1 MILPATLSLNPFAKL
16 TSGARI
22 KPYPKNQIILYGGDK
37 VTDVFVL
44 KKGVAKIYDIDNQG
58 NEKVLHILKPPA
70 LMPLGSVLGRDIS
83 TDWFYSAVTDCD
95 VYAISRAEA
104 EKRILSDSRLA
115 AFVMDHFS
123 QEMHEVLV
131 RLSGLGKTDV
141 RGKLTYVLRFLAVYH
156 AKESRGGWRRVTF
169 PVGHQLLADMI
180 GMTRESTAIGTKHLR
195 DHHIIRYPR
204 ATQLEINLNNLI
216 AYQPAGS

>member
-1 MILPATLSLNPFAKL
+1 V
-16 TSGARI
+16 RI

-37 VTDVFVL
+37 ITDVFIL
-44 KKGVAKIYDIDNQG
+44 KKGVAKIYDIDHQG

-70 LMPLGSVLGRDIS
+70 LMPLGSVLGQDAS
-83 TDWFYSAVTDCD
+83 TDWFYSAVTDCE
-95 VYAISRAEA
+95 VYAVSRAEA
-104 EKRILSDSRLA
+104 EKRILSDSKLA

-123 QEMHEVLV
+123 QETHEILV

-141 RGKLTYVLRFLAVYH
+141 RGKLAYVLRFLAVYH
-156 AKESRGGWRRVTF
+156 AQESRGGWRRVTF

-195 DHHIIRYPR
+195 DQQIIRYPR
-204 ATQLEINLNNLI
+204 ATQLEINFNNLL
-216 AYQPAGS
+216 AYQPILA

>member
-1 MILPATLSLNPFAKL
+1 MILPYTLSLNPLAKL
-16 TSGARI
+16 TAGARI

-37 VTDVFVL
+37 VTDIFVL
-44 KKGVAKIYDIDNQG
+44 KKGVAKIYDIDHQG

-70 LMPLGSVLGRDIS
+70 IMPLGSVLGQDMS
-83 TDWFYSAVTDCD
+83 TEWFYSAVTDCE
-95 VYAISRAEA
+95 VYAVSRAEA
-104 EKRILSDSRLA
+104 EKRILADSRLA
-115 AFVMDHFS
+115 AYVMDRFS
-123 QEMHEVLV
+123 REMHEVMV

-156 AKESRGGWRRVTF
+156 AKERRGGWRRVEF

-195 DHHIIRYPR
+195 DHQIIRYPR
-204 ATQLEINLNNLI
+204 ATLLEINFTNLL
-216 AYQPAGS
+216 AYQPVTT